1 MSRYSLMCVAVVACA
16 LRVSISHRD
25 AATNSAL
32 TQTPRLTVVRRL
44 TLRGGDSDLS
54 LDNTVSQD
62 TLLKYAASESFSQHG
77 GSEWPTADADATD
90 IFRGQIVRLMVQ
102 AMDSYG
108 FPQSA
113 RSLELESGVALHPPP
128 AREALDLQ
136 TCLLHGNWQR
146 VESLLQSAS
155 WATDRMKYL
164 AYKQM
169 YLEMIQAGNLKAA
182 TRCFKNN
189 LQPAARSLSWAHKGE
204 VQKLKLLL
212 SKVPDFAVWSG
223 SGEIARERTTVKAM
237 LPRSDT
243 RKKTMDR
250 LKKICV
256 WSAHD

>member
-1 MSRYSLMCVAVVACA
+1 MCVAVVACT
-16 LRVSISHRD
+16 LRVSSISHRD
-25 AATNSAL
+25 AATHSAL
-32 TQTPRLTVVRRL
+32 SQTLRLRASLLERPRL

-62 TLLKYAASESFSQHG
+62 TLLKCAASESFSQHG
-77 GSEWPTADADATD
+77 GSEWPTADADAD

-102 AMDSYG
+102 AMESYG

-146 VESLLQSAS
+146 VESLLHSAS
-155 WATDRMKYL
+155 WATDRMRYL

-212 SKVPDFAVWSG
+212 FKVPDFAAWSG

-237 LPRSDT
+237 LSSFHVIHHSASDGG
-243 RKKTMDR
+243 R
-250 LKKICV
+250 
-256 WSAHD
+256 

>member
-1 MSRYSLMCVAVVACA
+1 MCVAVVACV
-16 LRVSISHRD
+16 LRVSSSHSD
-25 AATNSAL
+25 EATNSAL
-32 TQTPRLTVVRRL
+32 TQTLRLRASRASLLVRPKL

-62 TLLKYAASESFSQHG
+62 TLLKHAASESFSQHG

-102 AMDSYG
+102 AMESYG

-146 VESLLQSAS
+146 VESLLHSAS

-212 SKVPDFAVWSG
+212 SKVPDFAAWSG
-223 SGEIARERTTVKAM
+223 SGEIARERTTVKTM
-237 LPRSDT
+237 LSSIHAIHHSASDG
-243 RKKTMDR
+243 DG
-250 LKKICV
+250 
-256 WSAHD
+256 